1 MRLILNNKNDIYNSR
16 ILRPLYCLND
26 LVNIS
31 ASYFNSIDLFNRIKS
46 KDENI
51 LLTDYAKIFF
61 KKRYKTFLKI
71 FTEQELWIHTDNI
84 TAYMNKD
91 NNINI
96 VITIDQNN
104 RTKTNEIAILR
115 FYEFWLD
122 KYFYTKILEWWI
134 VQITT
139 DINSILNNDYIK
151 NLHIINI
158 STTID
163 QQKKIVEIYNKLHSK
178 INL

>member
-1 MRLILNNKNDIYNSR
+1 M
-16 ILRPLYCLND
+16 
-26 LVNIS
+26 
-31 ASYFNSIDLFNRIKS
+31 
-46 KDENI
+46 
-51 LLTDYAKIFF
+51 
-61 KKRYKTFLKI
+61 
-71 FTEQELWIHTDNI
+71 HTDNI

-104 RTKTNEIAILR
+104 RTKQNELAIIR
-115 FYEFWLD
+115 FYEFWLN
-122 KYFYTKILEWWI
+122 KYFYTKVLEWWI
-134 VQITT
+134 IQITT
-139 DINSILNNDYIK
+139 DLNSVLNNDYIK